1 MPSVLARAARVLLG
15 VVTILVA
22 CCGHGFA
29 AQPYKWNL
37 PVGFP
42 QPSVPD
48 DNPMSIEKVALGRFI
63 FYDTRLSGNQSYAC
77 ASCHKQE
84 LAFTDG
90 LEQAIGSTGQV
101 HPRSSMSLTNVA
113 YNATFAWANPLLVT
127 LEKQA
132 LLPMFEDTPVELGL
146 GGLAQSA
153 LLDRFRSD
161 PRYQRLFA
169 EAYPDDADPF
179 TLDNLVKA
187 LTSFVRT
194 LISGNSPY
202 DRYINGLDD
211 NAISRSAYNGG
222 RLFFTER
229 LECFHCHG
237 GYNFVDSE
245 THDGKLT
252 PEIQFHNN
260 GLYNIDGHG
269 AYPPNNTGIYAFTQ
283 MPQDMGSFKATTLR
297 NIELTAPYMHDGS
310 IATLEGVLIDHY
322 GRGGRLITDGP
333 YAGDGST
340 NPFKSGFIRGFT
352 LTDQEKEDVLNFL
365 KSLTDTE
372 FVTNPQFSDPFNGT
386 FCTGDCNLDGTVT
399 ANELIAAVN
408 LSLDSGPLATC
419 VVADADGDGVVAIT
433 ELVAAVNAALN
444 GCSELAP
451 TALPSGT
458 PTPTQTPSTP

>member
-1 MPSVLARAARVLLG
+1 
-15 VVTILVA
+15 
-22 CCGHGFA
+22 
-29 AQPYKWNL
+29 
-37 PVGFP
+37 
-42 QPSVPD
+42 
-48 DNPMSIEKVALGRFI
+48 
-63 FYDTRLSGNQSYAC
+63 
-77 ASCHKQE
+77 
-84 LAFTDG
+84 
-90 LEQAIGSTGQV
+90 
-101 HPRSSMSLTNVA
+101 MSLTNVA
-113 YNATFAWANPLLVT
+113 YNATFAWANPLLLT

-132 LLPMFEDTPVELGL
+132 LLPMFGDTPVELGL
-146 GGLAQSA
+146 GGMPQSE
-153 LLDRFRSD
+153 LLDRFSSD

-211 NAISRSAYNGG
+211 NAISLSAYNGG

-260 GLYNIDGHG
+260 GLYNIDGRG

-283 MPQDMGSFKATTLR
+283 APADMGSFKAPTLR

-365 KSLTDTE
+365 KSLTDTD
-372 FVTNPQFSDPFNGT
+372 FITNPHFSDPFAGK
-386 FCTGDCNLDGTVT
+386 FCTGDCNLDRNVT
-399 ANELIAAVN
+399 IDELIAAVNVALENSPLAACVVADSNGDGMVAINELIAAV
-408 LSLDSGPLATC
+408 DAASG
-419 VVADADGDGVVAIT
+419 
-433 ELVAAVNAALN
+433 
-444 GCSELAP
+444 GCGSP
-451 TALPSGT
+451 TTALDPSAAQAG
-458 PTPTQTPSTP
+458 Q

>member
-1 MPSVLARAARVLLG
+1 MSSGFQRMACALVGVAAF
-15 VVTILVA
+15 LVCSA
-22 CCGHGFA
+22 ERGA
-29 AQPYKWNL
+29 AAGAYQWNL

-48 DNPMSIEKVALGRFI
+48 DNPMSNEKVALGRFI
-63 FYDTRLSGNQSYAC
+63 FYDTRLSGNETYAC

-90 LEQAIGSTGQV
+90 YEHAIGSTGQL

-132 LLPMFEDTPVELGL
+132 LVPMFGDNPVELGL
-146 GGLAQSA
+146 GSMDQATLLERFSA
-153 LLDRFRSD
+153 DA
-161 PRYQRLFA
+161 RYQRLFA
-169 EAYPDDADPF
+169 EAYPDDAAPF

-194 LISGNSPY
+194 LISGNAPY

-211 NAISRSAYNGG
+211 NAISRSAYDGG
-222 RLFFTER
+222 RLFFSER

-269 AYPPNNTGIYAFTQ
+269 AYPPDNTGIFFFTQ
-283 MPQDMGSFKATTLR
+283 TPQDMGSFKAPTLR

-310 IATLEGVLIDHY
+310 IATLEGVLVDHY

-365 KSLTDTE
+365 KSLTDTD
-372 FVTNPQFSDPFNGT
+372 FITNPHFSDPFAGT
-386 FCTGDCNLDGTVT
+386 FCTGDCDLDGTVT
-399 ANELIAAVN
+399 VNELITAVDISLEGAPLAACVTGDPSGDGAVAINELIAAV
-408 LSLDSGPLATC
+408 
-419 VVADADGDGVVAIT
+419 
-433 ELVAAVNAALN
+433 EAALK
-444 GCSELAP
+444 GCGS
-451 TALPSGT
+451 
-458 PTPTQTPSTP
+458 